1 MGFSE
6 AVKSVFSKYATI
18 TGRACRSEY
27 WYFTLFY
34 IIVYAVLALI
44 SVIMPFLI
52 ILSIVFGIAI
62 IIPSLTVSIRR
73 LHDRNQSGWW
83 LLVGLIPMIGGIIML
98 IWFAMR
104 GTDGPNDFG
113 DDPLGYS
120 EDAG

>member
-27 WYFTLFY
+27 WYFSLFY
-34 IIVYAVLALI
+34 FVVYVVLALI
-44 SVIMPFLI
+44 SVILPFLV
-52 ILSIVFGIAI
+52 ILSIVFAIAM

-73 LHDRNQSGWW
+73 LHDRDQSGWW
-83 LLVGLIPMIGGIIML
+83 LLIGLIPMIGGIILL
-98 IWFAMR
+98 IWFALR

-113 DDPLGYS
+113 DDPLGYGA
-120 EDAG
+120 DAG

>member
-27 WYFTLFY
+27 WYFSLFY
-34 IIVYAVLALI
+34 FVVYVVIVLI
-44 SVIMPFLI
+44 SAIMPFLV
-52 ILSIVFGIAI
+52 ILSAVFGIAL
-62 IIPSLTVSIRR
+62 IIPSFTVSIRR
-73 LHDRNQSGWW
+73 LHDRDQSGWW
-83 LLVGLIPMIGGIIML
+83 LLIGLIPMIGGIILL

-113 DDPLGYS
+113 EDPLGYI
-120 EDAG
+120 EDVG

>member
-34 IIVYAVLALI
+34 IIVYFVLALI
-44 SVIMPFLI
+44 TAIIPFLV
-52 ILSIVFGIAI
+52 ILSIVFAI
-62 IIPSLTVSIRR
+62 GMIIPSITVSIRR

-83 LLVGLIPMIGGIIML
+83 LLVGLIPMIGGIIL
-98 IWFAMR
+98 FIWFVMR